1 MAGVLRSLPQQL
13 HGHGVGIVGGGLLG
27 LAVAHGL
34 SKRGVPVTVYE
45 AAPQLGGLA
54 GTTKLGGVEVDR
66 YYHAV
71 TLGDDRVLAMAE
83 EFGLRDDMRFR
94 PLGAGFYNG
103 GRIASMSTPRELLTF
118 PGLRPDDRLRLVG
131 FILRCRLLNDQ
142 VALDDEP
149 LEHFVR
155 RTAGARLW
163 DRLWRPLLDSKF
175 DGAYDD
181 LPATY
186 LWSRMRRVSG
196 TRDKSGREVMGWIR
210 GGYQELVDR
219 MAAAIHERGGEVHTS
234 TPVKLIPSLDGRVQ
248 GVLLESGMRR
258 HDWIVS
264 TLLRPNMAGMLSPE
278 LESALAPDRCRYQGI
293 VCVVARVRRS
303 VSPFYAL
310 NITDRRI
317 PLTSVV
323 ETTHVVDPEHVEGH
337 LIYVPRYVRPGSPEL
352 ERSSADI
359 TREYLG
365 HVQSMFPDFSPQDDV
380 IASQVARASVAE
392 PVHGVGVHPRH
403 PDLVPAPGLVM
414 ASSAH
419 VYPDIVH
426 GQAIF
431 GVAERVVSELGRR
444 LAFPIPTSTQRSAA

>member
-1 MAGVLRSLPQQL
+1 MSGVLRSPPQTGD
-13 HGHGVGIVGGGLLG
+13 GHGVGIVGGGLLG
-27 LAVAHGL
+27 LSVAYGL

-54 GTTKLGGVEVDR
+54 GTTRIGGVEVDR

-71 TLGDDRVLAMAE
+71 TLSDDRVLAMAE

-94 PLGAGFYNG
+94 PLGAGFYNDG
-103 GRIASMSTPRELLTF
+103 AVASMSTPRELLTF

-131 FILRCRLLNDQ
+131 FILRCRLLKDQ
-142 VALDDEP
+142 APLDDEP

-163 DRLWRPLLDSKF
+163 ERLWRPLLDSKF
-175 DGAYDD
+175 DGVYDD

-196 TRDKSGREVMGWIR
+196 TRDKAGREVMGWIR
-210 GGYQELVDR
+210 GGYQKLVDR
-219 MAAAIHERGGEVHTS
+219 MAEGVRDRGGAVLTS
-234 TPVKLIPSLDGRVQ
+234 TRVKLIPSLAGRAQ
-248 GVLLESGMRR
+248 GVMLESDMRR
-258 HDWIVS
+258 HDWVVS
-264 TLLRPNMAGMLSPE
+264 TLLRPNMTGLLSPD
-278 LESALAPDRCRYQGI
+278 LERALVSDCCRYQGI

-323 ETTHVVDPEHVEGH
+323 ETTHVVDPEHVGGH
-337 LIYVPRYVRPGSPEL
+337 LIYVPRYVRPDSPEL
-352 ERSSADI
+352 KRSSADI

-365 HVQSMFPDFSPQDDV
+365 HVQSMFPHFNPQEDV

-392 PVHGVGVHPRH
+392 PVHGVGMHPRH
-403 PDLVPAPGLVM
+403 PDLIPAPGLVM

-431 GVAERVVSELGRR
+431 GVADRVVAALGRR
-444 LAFPIPTSTQRSAA
+444 LSHFTSTSEQRSAA